1 MASPDST
8 KKIQVRLPIEDRD
21 WLFVKNATDQANTT
35 ITTVRIAVAVLE
47 SMSLTPTF
55 ASTAVMP
62 AKNADSS
69 AQINQFK
76 FHQYLPAAHE
86 SIPSNFQGA
95 R

>member
-1 MASPDST
+1 LA
-8 KKIQVRLPIEDRD
+8 R
-21 WLFVKNATDQANTT
+21 
-35 ITTVRIAVAVLE
+35 
-47 SMSLTPTF
+47 
-55 ASTAVMP
+55 TAVTP